1 MLYFFIYSYKK
12 RIYAA
17 GVLIYVSF
25 ECDVNRNVRA
35 LVWGRTNANQTFV
48 RVFFLRELAGR
59 VGYVFFLSVVRKTF
73 SDFLIWH
80 TSLKRK
86 TLAKKQYNKKNKE
99 KTIAKRGSGMRTKEE
114 WKRS

>member
-1 MLYFFIYSYKK
+1 MRREQECTRSSLGTDK
-12 RIYAA
+12 RESNFR
-17 GVLIYVSF
+17 SF
-25 ECDVNRNVRA
+25 
-35 LVWGRTNANQTFV
+35 
-48 RVFFLRELAGR
+48 FFLRELAGR